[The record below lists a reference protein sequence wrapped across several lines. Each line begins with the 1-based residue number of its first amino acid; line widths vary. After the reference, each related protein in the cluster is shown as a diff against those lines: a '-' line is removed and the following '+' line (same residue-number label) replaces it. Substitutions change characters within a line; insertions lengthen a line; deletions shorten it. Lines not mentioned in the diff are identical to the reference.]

1 MKRLLRLSPLGLALA
16 AVVLSATGSSAQTTG
31 GRDSQSRLTPRLDA
45 QLSTLAGTTVEPQ
58 RVIVRV
64 RPGARAALRQSLSS
78 HNDLIL
84 AEHDSLDAITAVVHA
99 EDLALLAARSDVLS
113 ISADAVVRP
122 HDLIGGLVGLVGGV
136 VKTLASVFL
145 PNGADT
151 TGPAVLPSVLRSTLG
166 VNNSTWSG
174 KGVGVAII
182 DSGLEMSSE
191 FSGRMKVFY
200 DFTHGGIT
208 ASSA

>member
-1 MKRLLRLSPLGLALA
+1 DKSNKRRAGRGTLTEVRKQKSLDFPALHRLPYSQRVAVTPASTTTWFQTALGVRLAQPTPTAMKRLLRLFPLGLTLA

-31 GRDSQSRLTPRLDA
+31 GRDSQSRVTPRLDA

-122 HDLIGGLVGLVGGV
+122 HDLIGGLVGLVGGGFN
-136 VKTLASVFL
+136 TL
-145 PNGADT
+145 
-151 TGPAVLPSVLRSTLG
+151 
-166 VNNSTWSG
+166 
-174 KGVGVAII
+174 
-182 DSGLEMSSE
+182 
-191 FSGRMKVFY
+191 
-200 DFTHGGIT
+200 
-208 ASSA
+208 